1 MSDMLKKITSNT
13 HLLITTAI
21 YMFILIVLVL
31 YLVYLQ
37 NKHKRLTGIHKSS
50 GIKGELG
57 IENATHT

>member
-1 MSDMLKKITSNT
+1 MLKKITSNT